1 MRDLFLIGFLVSLLL
16 AGFRRPFLFV
26 CAYIYVDIVSPQ
38 RLSYYLLSSIPVS
51 LIVFIAAFLGWA
63 MNDDKSLAKPSPR
76 QVVLILLLLLCGY
89 TTLTADHPDAAMEKW
104 DWVWK
109 ALVFSIFLP
118 MTLFTRARIEGVLLF
133 MLLCLSSIAVVG
145 GAKTLA
151 GGGGYGTLNLMVA
164 NNSGMYESST
174 ISAFAICSIPLI
186 LYMAKYSTLVPPS
199 IFARVY
205 WYALAFACLLI
216 PIGTQTRTGLLCI
229 VLMALLELRAAKRRM
244 LYLGIMVGIVAA
256 GVPFLPKSYTER
268 MDTIQGYQADAS
280 ASTRLAVWKWTINYA
295 GSHPF
300 GGGFNAYIGNKLE
313 IDMSYKTADG
323 TVVKV
328 VGYDQGRSFHNAY
341 FEMLGEQGYPGLA
354 LFLIVHLVG
363 IFRMEIVRRAYK
375 KEEGPNAWVAP
386 LAAALQHAHLIFMLG
401 CSFVGIAFQ
410 PYIYF
415 IIAVEIAF
423 DRYVQTYVKK
433 KVWNPFRRR
442 RRDIEAAEA
451 KAAIEAEAA
460 AEAAAAE
467 SEPEPDPE
475 PTRGFARAGEHR
487 RTQPRWG
494 TTSGK

>member
-1 MRDLFLIGFLVSLLL
+1 MRDLFLIGFLVGILLI
-16 AGFRRPFLFV
+16 GFRRPFLFV
-26 CAYIYVDIVSPQ
+26 CTYIYVDIVSPQ

-51 LIVFIAAFLGWA
+51 LMVFVAAFLGWVIG
-63 MNDDKSLAKPSPR
+63 DDKSLAKPTPR
-76 QVVLILLLLLCGY
+76 QIILIVLLLLCAF
-89 TTLTADHPDAAMEKW
+89 TTLTAAHPEAAAEKW
-104 DWVWK
+104 AWVWK

-118 MTLFTRARIEGVLLF
+118 MTLTTRIRIEGVILF

-174 ISAFAICSIPLI
+174 ISTFAICSIPLI

-199 IFARVY
+199 IFSRIY

-229 VLMALLELRAAKRRM
+229 VLMALLELRAARRRM
-244 LYLGIMVGIVAA
+244 LYLAIMAGIVI
-256 GVPFLPKSYTER
+256 GGIPFLPKSYTER

-280 ASTRLAVWKWTINYA
+280 ASTRIAVWKWTIDYA
-295 GSHPF
+295 ANHPL
-300 GGGFNAYIGNKLE
+300 GGGFNAYIGNQLE

-328 VGYDQGRSFHNAY
+328 IGYDVGRSFHNAY

-354 LFLIVHLVG
+354 LFLAVHLIG
-363 IFRMEIVRRAYK
+363 IFRMEIVRRTYRK
-375 KEEGPNAWVAP
+375 HEGEHAWVSP
-386 LAAALQHAHLIFMLG
+386 LAAALQHGHLIFMLG

-415 IIAVEIAF
+415 LIAVEIGF
-423 DRYVQTYVKK
+423 DRYVQMYVKK
-433 KVWNPFRRR
+433 RAWNPFRKRKR
-442 RRDIEAAEA
+442 EIEADAHA
-451 KAAIEAEAA
+451 EAEAA
-460 AEAAAAE
+460 LVAQQEAEAEPEPVLSAAAE
-467 SEPEPDPE
+467 RR
-475 PTRGFARAGEHR
+475 RG
-487 RTQPRWG
+487 QPRWG
-494 TTSGK
+494 SVTGK

>member
-1 MRDLFLIGFLVSLLL
+1 MRDLFLIGFLVALLL
-16 AGFRRPFLFV
+16 AGLRRPFLFV

-51 LIVFIAAFLGWA
+51 LIVFVAAFLGWA
-63 MNDDKSLAKPSPR
+63 INDDKTLSKPTPR
-76 QVVLILLLLLCGY
+76 QLLLIALLLLCGY
-89 TTLTADHPDAAMEKW
+89 TTLTADFPDAAQEKW
-104 DWVWK
+104 AWVWK
-109 ALVFSIFLP
+109 AMVFSIFMP
-118 MTLFTRARIEGVLLF
+118 MTLYTRVRIEGVLLF

-186 LYMAKYSTLVPPS
+186 LYMAKYSTIVKPT
-199 IFARVY
+199 IFSRIY

-244 LYLGIMVGIVAA
+244 LYLGIMGAIVVAGI
-256 GVPFLPKSYTER
+256 PFLPKSYTER
-268 MDTIQGYQADAS
+268 MDTIQGYKGDAS
-280 ASTRLAVWKWTINYA
+280 ASTRLAVWKWTIEYA
-295 GSHPF
+295 KSHPL

-313 IDMSYKTADG
+313 IDMSYKTSDG
-323 TVVKV
+323 TIVKV
-328 VGYDQGRSFHNAY
+328 VGYDAGRSFHNAY
-341 FEMLGEQGYPGLA
+341 FEMLGEQGYPGLI
-354 LFLIVHLVG
+354 LFLAVHLIG
-363 IFRMEIVRRAYK
+363 IFRMEAIRRSYR
-375 KEEGPNAWVAP
+375 KEQGDNAWVAP
-386 LAAALQHAHLIFMLG
+386 LAAALEHAHLIFMLG

-415 IIAVEIAF
+415 IIAVEIGF

-433 KVWNPFRRR
+433 RVWNPFRRR
-442 RRDIEAAEA
+442 KRER
-451 KAAIEAEAA
+451 EAEPQPEPEPEPEPAPALSAA
-460 AEAAAAE
+460 AE
-467 SEPEPDPE
+467 
-475 PTRGFARAGEHR
+475 RR

-494 TTSGK
+494 AVNGK